1 MDCRVTPSP
10 NDSPCTC
17 GHEIGQHVETTFVS
31 VEGSGIESPG
41 KGFPDKW
48 ETKALVL
55 AAGRGDQRA
64 FGRLY
69 ELYGRMV
76 HGILLSR
83 VPHDLAEDL
92 TQDVFVTAMRKL
104 SSLRDPESFGGW
116 LSMIARNRATDYHR
130 SHQRE
135 ATSPEP
141 LREDMAIHQPPTA
154 EAIGILNVIRSLP
167 EAFRE
172 TLILRLVEG
181 LSGPEIAER
190 TGMKHESVRVNLH
203 RGMKM
208 LREKLGEESS

>member
-1 MDCRVTPSP
+1 MKVEVPGDESP
-10 NDSPCTC
+10 NL
-17 GHEIGQHVETTFVS
+17 
-31 VEGSGIESPG
+31 
-41 KGFPDKW
+41 GFPSKR

-55 AAGRGDQRA
+55 AAGRGDPRA

-69 ELYGRMV
+69 EMYGRMV

-83 VPHDLAEDL
+83 VPLHQAEDL
-92 TQDVFVTAMRKL
+92 TQDVFLSAMRKL
-104 SSLRDPESFGGW
+104 DSLRDPEAFGGW
-116 LSMIARNRATDYHR
+116 LAMIARNRAIDFHR
-130 SHQRE
+130 TQRRE
-135 ATSPEP
+135 AASPLESSQ
-141 LREDMAIHQPPTA
+141 DVAAPPPPAA
-154 EAIGILNVIRSLP
+154 EAIAVLEVVKSLP

-208 LREKLGEESS
+208 LREKLGWESQ